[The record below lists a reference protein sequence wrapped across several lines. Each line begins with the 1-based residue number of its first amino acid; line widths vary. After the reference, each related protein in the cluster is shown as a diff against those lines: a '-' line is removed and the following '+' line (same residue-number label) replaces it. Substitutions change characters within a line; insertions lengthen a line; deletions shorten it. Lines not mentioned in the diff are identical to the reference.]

1 MNRAASAS
9 ASASDG
15 DDNDDDDDDDRV
27 LGWNRVESENVGLKT
42 T

>member
-1 MNRAASAS
+1 MNRAAS

-15 DDNDDDDDDDRV
+15 DDNDDDDDDDDRV

>member
-1 MNRAASAS
+1 MNRAAS

-15 DDNDDDDDDDRV
+15 DDNDDDDDDRV

>member
-1 MNRAASAS
+1 MNRA

-15 DDNDDDDDDDRV
+15 DDNDDDDDRV